1 MIITNQNQ
9 IPLQPKDDKTTK
21 DSPKSIFKT
30 QNLPSVETSD
40 LDIKLSSLTN
50 KLLDALKSA
59 NDQIG
64 YKPQILNQAKNAQI
78 APNLTKDLK
87 ELVATLKNEPSLA
100 KLAAKLEEFLKPI
113 EQIKNTN
120 IAKTIQSSG
129 IMLEAKIASSLEPQT
144 LPPSIKELLSL
155 MKNVSSKEL
164 AKSFIALASDE
175 SGDTTK
181 SFNELK
187 QILTNAKKL
196 NNDIINNSNFKDLS
210 NLQNKFENAVKF
222 LDKMA
227 NLDAQKS
234 QPKAPNLTTNQAQIL
249 NPNNP
254 AQSQNK
260 LSQISQTMQKEL
272 SPKQIQTVIKTIEN
286 LLQTTQNKLSNT
298 NFELP
303 NLKAV
308 KAIKNDLVS
317 LLSEIKTQI
326 ANLKE
331 PLSGQNQALQTK
343 QNLQSLLE
351 KSTQVAMSQAQTAE
365 FIKSISTDINS
376 SNLQDKLTLA
386 AKKLSNI
393 INFFD
398 KNTSDA
404 KLNLAEIK
412 HLLKATTRAA
422 NDIPNIA
429 KTDESATMKSI
440 ENDLKAT
447 LLKLKD
453 QASTNPNQASINQTT
468 SRLLNQIEMHQLIS
482 YAQNS
487 LQTYLPYTWDG
498 LDSSSLAFKQGK
510 KNKFYARLELNF
522 IKFGSISVI
531 LGLSQSKYIDISIAT
546 QTNEFKDIILNSSK
560 ELKTS
565 ITDLGLI
572 ISSFSLIQKTKSEP
586 YSDEKSFDLGF
597 SVKA

>member
-9 IPLQPKDDKTTK
+9 TPLQPKDDKTTK

-59 NDQIG
+59 NDQIS

-100 KLAAKLEEFLKPI
+100 KFATKFEEFLKPI

-144 LPPSIKELLSL
+144 LPSSIKELLSL

-175 SGDTTK
+175 SGDTAK
-181 SFNELK
+181 NFNELK

-227 NLDAQKS
+227 NLNAQKS
-234 QPKAPNLTTNQAQIL
+234 QPKAPNLTTNQNQ
-249 NPNNP
+249 PT
-254 AQSQNK
+254 K
-260 LSQISQTMQKEL
+260 ISQTTQKEL
-272 SPKQIQTVIKTIEN
+272 LPKQIQTVIKTIEN
-286 LLQTTQNKLSNT
+286 LLQATQNKLSNT

-317 LLSEIKTQI
+317 LLGEIKTQI

-331 PLSGQNQALQTK
+331 PLSQQALQTN

-351 KSTQVAMSQAQTAE
+351 KSAQAAQTAE
-365 FIKSISTDINS
+365 FIKNISTDINS

-404 KLNLAEIK
+404 KLNLAQIK
-412 HLLKATTRAA
+412 HLLKATTKAA

-468 SRLLNQIEMHQLIS
+468 SRLLNQIQMHQLIS

-597 SVKA
+597 SIKA

>member
-9 IPLQPKDDKTTK
+9 TPLQPKDDKTTK

-78 APNLTKDLK
+78 APNLTKDLN

-100 KLAAKLEEFLKPI
+100 KLTAKLEEFLKPI

-144 LPPSIKELLSL
+144 LPSSIKELLSL

-175 SGDTTK
+175 SGDTAK
-181 SFNELK
+181 SFSELK

-234 QPKAPNLTTNQAQIL
+234 QPKAPNLTTNQAQSL
-249 NPNNP
+249 N
-254 AQSQNK
+254 QNQPTK
-260 LSQISQTMQKEL
+260 ISQTTQKEL
-272 SPKQIQTVIKTIEN
+272 LPKQIQTVIKTIEN
-286 LLQTTQNKLSNT
+286 LLQATQNKLSNT

-317 LLSEIKTQI
+317 LLGEIKTQI

-453 QASTNPNQASINQTT
+453 QASTNPNQASINQTA